1 MNKLDEVINCL
12 EEVKLLDIE
21 NYDLR
26 GESHLF
32 DYFIIATASNKRQL
46 SAALDK
52 IYEKKIDFD
61 HIEGKGEGGWIL
73 IDMKDIVVNIMT
85 KESREMYSL
94 DKYFTE
100 LKFRQEQ

>member
-1 MNKLDEVINCL
+1 MDRLKEVIDCL
-12 EEVKLLDIE
+12 EDVKLLDIE

-32 DYFIIATASNKRQL
+32 DYFIIATATNKRQL
-46 SAALDK
+46 TAALDK

-61 HIEGKGEGGWIL
+61 HIEGKGDGGWVL

-85 KESREMYSL
+85 KEAREMYSL
-94 DKYFTE
+94 DSYFSE
-100 LKFRQEQ
+100 LKFREE